1 MVIKRIIR
9 AWSRRRSKEPIPQE
23 PSPVQAPS
31 RPAEAI
37 RKHIGAHTLITW
49 ESELRAIAAESA
61 AWTVETGGDLFGRWE
76 AHPAVF
82 LATKAGPKAQRS
94 NAHFRLDVD
103 YLRQLSEPLASEW
116 ALRYF
121 GDWHSHHRLG
131 LLEPSSGDRRR
142 IRQLGNRNQFPGMAE
157 IIVTT
162 EGSQQQPIVRLH
174 PWFYDLSVE
183 GDPTAM
189 AVKVLPGCSPIRQA
203 LIARGSLPEQ
213 SLRTW
218 ETVPLDRVRIN
229 GDTNPPVLEKAPEVD
244 ATTRERTLAHLAAA
258 LTEASGEPIEQHTTP
273 FGHIVVAKLE
283 GHHYLAFAV
292 EGQWPMN
299 VLEVHR
305 LNRDD
310 GTTEVISAPDGLV
323 APDVAGVV
331 AAYRAARPV
340 RGRE

>member
-1 MVIKRIIR
+1 MVIKRLIR
-9 AWSRRRSKEPIPQE
+9 SWSSWRSKASIG
-23 PSPVQAPS
+23 QAPPTS
-31 RPAEAI
+31 EAPSNPAAAV
-37 RKHIGAHTLITW
+37 RKRAGAGALTIW
-49 ESELRAIAAESA
+49 ESELRAIAVETS
-61 AWTVETGGDLFGRWE
+61 AWTIETGGDLFGRWQG
-76 AHPAVF
+76 APIVF

-103 YLRQLSEPLASEW
+103 YLRQLSEPLATQW

-142 IRQLGNRNQFPGMAE
+142 IRQLGNRNQFAGMAE

-162 EGSQQQPIVRLH
+162 EGSQHQPIVRLH

-189 AVKVLPGCSPIRQA
+189 AVKVIPGCSPIRQA

-213 SLRTW
+213 SLRAW
-218 ETVPLDRVRIN
+218 ETVPLDRVRIS
-229 GDTNPPVLEKAPEVD
+229 GDVDPPVLEKGPEVD
-244 ATTRERTLAHLAAA
+244 ATTRQRTLAHLAEA
-258 LTEASGEPIEQHTTP
+258 LAQASGEPIEQHTTP

-283 GHHYLAFAV
+283 GHNYLAFAI

-310 GTTEVISAPDGLV
+310 GTTEVVSASDGLI
-323 APDVAGVV
+323 APDVAAIV
-331 AAYRAARPV
+331 AAFRAEKTG
-340 RGRE
+340 GRA